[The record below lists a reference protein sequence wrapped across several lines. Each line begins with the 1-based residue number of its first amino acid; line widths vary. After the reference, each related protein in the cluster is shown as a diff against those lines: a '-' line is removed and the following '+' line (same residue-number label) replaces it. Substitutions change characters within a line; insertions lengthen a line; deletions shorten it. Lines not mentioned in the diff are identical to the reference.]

1 MPHTIR
7 RGSAPAGQVP
17 RAPLTC
23 DDRRNHGQ
31 TDKSSTRMATIYRK
45 TAKGVLEIET
55 RALKLAPRF
64 RNLLILVDGRRSDDE
79 LAGLVTGTG
88 EQALQALAEAG
99 LIEAIG
105 MTARI
110 DPPEP
115 ARTAAP
121 APAAPRPAPAPPPPG
136 FEARRQEAVRTLLHL
151 VGPMGEPLA
160 LKLERARSQDEF
172 KPLLETA
179 AQIVINTR
187 GRAAALEFY
196 QRFAGE

>member
-1 MPHTIR
+1 
-7 RGSAPAGQVP
+7 
-17 RAPLTC
+17 
-23 DDRRNHGQ
+23 
-31 TDKSSTRMATIYRK
+31 MATIYRK
-45 TAKGVLEIET
+45 TAKGVQEIET

-64 RNLLILVDGRRSDDE
+64 RNLLILVDGRRSDEE

-105 MTARI
+105 MTARTE
-110 DPPEP
+110 PPEP
-115 ARTAAP
+115 QRAP
-121 APAAPRPAPAPPPPG
+121 PAAAPRAAAPPPG
-136 FEARRQEAVRTLLHL
+136 FETRRQEAVRQLLQL
-151 VGPMGEPLA
+151 VGPMGEPMA
-160 LKLERARSQDEF
+160 LKLERTRSMEEF
-172 KPLLETA
+172 KPFLETA